1 MAPSYP
7 KGTFLAVSR
16 VPPDSPGAGAAPLRA
31 VVAVSCN
38 KGGVGKTTLAA
49 NLAIY
54 LRALREDQPVAVVGL
69 DDQATLDRMFALGP
83 PEPGSGNLKHGWAE
97 RSLDRVLRLGEYGI
111 HWVPSPPDV
120 TLLKTRAEDPG
131 ALRRILAATEWRGIF
146 FLDTKSD
153 LEALTRNAI
162 HAADRVIVPISD
174 WAALEEAG
182 RTFAL
187 LERDRLPLDRARV
200 VFTLVDR
207 RSRLDGAEP
216 LYHRLAE
223 EVEKRGWPRYRTA
236 ISRSPRVEALNSGT
250 NRPRSILHHARGTGV
265 HAELRELAHELL
277 WELEEL
283 DAARGRRPDPSVL
296 WGRRVAPDPAPP
308 GGREGPLAAGF
319 VRRRQ
324 GA

>member
-83 PEPGSGNLKHGWAE
+83 TEPGSGNLKHGWAE

-120 TLLKTRAEDPG
+120 ALLKTRAEDPG

-153 LEALTRNAI
+153 LEALTRNAL

-207 RSRLDGAEP
+207 RSRTDAAEP

-250 NRPRSILHHARGTGV
+250 DRPRSILHHARGTGV
-265 HAELRELAHELL
+265 YAELRDLAHELL
-277 WELEEL
+277 WELEAL
-283 DAARGRRPDPSVL
+283 DAARVRRTDPPVL
-296 WGRRVAPDPAPP
+296 WGRRVAPEPVPA
-308 GGREGPLAAGF
+308 GGREGSLAPGF
-319 VRRRQ
+319 LRRRQ